1 MINCSPFLSVKKE
14 NERRR
19 EMKREKNRLNVF
31 LSWEGITISQLSSF
45 LTCFLCLGSF
55 WDITFTAYLASISA
69 TWNAKLTIKKLC
81 SSFSVV
87 KIIISHNL
95 KDNLTHRANL
105 YILCDLLAHYHL
117 HIISSEHYSFN
128 YTWPHEVIIAI
139 GYWLSQTSCFNRK
152 YVYKGKENW
161 E

>member
-1 MINCSPFLSVKKE
+1 ME
-14 NERRR
+14 EGERW
-19 EMKREKNRLNVF
+19 REKNRLNVF
-31 LSWEGITISQLSSF
+31 LCWEGITISQLSSF
-45 LTCFLCLGSF
+45 LTCIELTLRNSFLCLGSF

-87 KIIISHNL
+87 KIIINHNL
-95 KDNLTHRANL
+95 KENLTHKPNL
-105 YILCDLLAHYHL
+105 HILCDLLAHYHL

-128 YTWPHEVIIAI
+128 YTWPREVIIAI